1 MYIDKIKRS
10 IEKSDKAEHKYRC
23 TFINR
28 IFQIPCRRMNTC
40 GQSGNV
46 CHSILLSHRPFYY
59 IAMTK
64 NDLIE
69 CQGWIR
75 LFDSSQR
82 TNLSRAINVSAVIK
96 DPGGINI
103 NTELV
108 KRLEDNWTF
117 FFLIKK
123 KGKFFSEVGNS

>member
-1 MYIDKIKRS
+1 
-10 IEKSDKAEHKYRC
+10 
-23 TFINR
+23 
-28 IFQIPCRRMNTC
+28 
-40 GQSGNV
+40 
-46 CHSILLSHRPFYY
+46 
-59 IAMTK
+59 MTK